1 MRNAHPRYMCYPSVV
16 RAGCETEV
24 TVFPRD
30 LSRVFRPERE
40 YELSVLALDDDSVSY
55 REPLK
60 MDHPFEISGGCM
72 KFRHFFDREQEYSV
86 RLRQKG
92 GADTTIAMYAVADD
106 LFELRPLKG
115 DLHTHSY
122 YSDGQDGI
130 PMTPADYREEGF
142 DFFALTDHNRFFPS
156 VMVNELYADV
166 PLGMHMMTGEEVH
179 TPGSTLHL
187 VHAGGKHSVAE
198 KYIHDPE
205 KYEAEVDAIEAELT
219 HIPEHYRRKAALAKW
234 ACDGIHAAGGIAIYA
249 HPHWR
254 PRQSGLQMNYNV
266 SHEFSEI
273 LFGMGI
279 LDAFELI
286 GGIDSRLCNMQL
298 ALWQEQVLKG
308 NRVSVVGSSDSHE
321 HDFENRYF
329 ARRFSIVFAKENTTE
344 AILDAVRAGYSVAC
358 ELPASSGSDVRIF
371 GDLRLVCFAH
381 FLFDNYFNETWRL
394 CIGEGIL
401 MRRFAEGEDV
411 AAQLIA
417 CKDTVE
423 NHYKKFY
430 GISPAPAITAERAAF
445 LDKCLELQRAK
456 GPTTMG
462 SSIEPGRNNRR
473 E

>member
-1 MRNAHPRYMCYPSVV
+1 
-16 RAGCETEV
+16 
-24 TVFPRD
+24 
-30 LSRVFRPERE
+30 
-40 YELSVLALDDDSVSY
+40 
-55 REPLK
+55 
-60 MDHPFEISGGCM
+60 
-72 KFRHFFDREQEYSV
+72 
-86 RLRQKG
+86 
-92 GADTTIAMYAVADD
+92 
-106 LFELRPLKG
+106 
-115 DLHTHSY
+115 
-122 YSDGQDGI
+122 
-130 PMTPADYREEGF
+130 
-142 DFFALTDHNRFFPS
+142 
-156 VMVNELYADV
+156 
-166 PLGMHMMTGEEVH
+166 
-179 TPGSTLHL
+179 
-187 VHAGGKHSVAE
+187 
-198 KYIHDPE
+198 
-205 KYEAEVDAIEAELT
+205 
-219 HIPEHYRRKAALAKW
+219 
-234 ACDGIHAAGGIAIYA
+234 
-249 HPHWR
+249 
-254 PRQSGLQMNYNV
+254 MNYNV

-445 LDKCLELQRAK
+445 LDKCLELQLTK